1 MFNNL
6 SILFNNKIGKVVN
19 MGQNCVDQVT
29 KKRSRM
35 QLFAIMGIVFVSI
48 IIVVVVVALGGGGL
62 SGRYE
67 LVTDSNVGF
76 DFKSENKVVIY
87 TGDSDKTMD
96 GTYTLT
102 DSRLE
107 IRVKSSAGLDILF
120 AKGTVSDNNRE
131 IMLNISDNQ
140 VTFVK
145 K

>member
-1 MFNNL
+1 M
-6 SILFNNKIGKVVN
+6 
-19 MGQNCVDQVT
+19 DQVT